1 MHQRRKRICLIGP
14 SKQFFSGPAIRTI
27 YLSNALSHN
36 NDVSALLFKDIMPKF
51 LYPGSQH
58 VGKDIFDI
66 DLNPEIV
73 AYDGLRYCSPI
84 SWYRGYRFLQK
95 LNPDVVI
102 MLWWTATVAHMEL
115 LMKAIVRYKLK
126 CRLIMEMHEV
136 TDPFEGSILPIRI
149 YSRLAS
155 RRLLKGIDAYVT
167 LSDYDRDTFSQAFH
181 IDKNNVTVIPL
192 SLYDHYGKPLDNSEA
207 KNRLGIE
214 EQFVIGYFGLIREY
228 KGVKVL
234 IEAFDLMPYDVVK
247 ECRLL
252 IAGEI
257 WEDEAAL
264 RNQIKGSR
272 YEGQIT
278 LVPRY
283 IADSEIPAYISS
295 MDVIVL
301 PYLRPVSSGIVQIAM
316 AYGKPVIISD
326 FESFTETMA
335 GYEGARFVPPG
346 DAKKIA
352 DKLIE
357 SYNNFKAHGEV
368 RHTPPSYGWDNIAK
382 QYGELF
388 ERITDTGDAE

>member
-1 MHQRRKRICLIGP
+1 MPERRTRVCLIGP

-66 DLNPEIV
+66 NFNPGI
-73 AYDGLRYCSPI
+73 AIYDGLRYCSPI
-84 SWYRGYRFLQK
+84 SWYRGYKFLK
-95 LNPDVVI
+95 KINPDVII

-115 LMKAIVRYKLK
+115 LIKILVRYRLRCK
-126 CRLIMEMHEV
+126 LIMEMHEV

-149 YSRLAS
+149 YSKIAS

-167 LSDYDRDTFSQAFH
+167 LSQYDRDSFSRAFC
-181 IDKNNVTVIPL
+181 IDKNSVNVIPL
-192 SLYDHYGKPLDNSEA
+192 SLYDHYGEPLGSSEA
-207 KNRLGIE
+207 KNMLGIE

-228 KGVKVL
+228 KGVRVL
-234 IEAFDLMPYDVVK
+234 IDAFDLIPYDVAK
-247 ECRLL
+247 KCRLL
-252 IAGEI
+252 IVGEI
-257 WEDEAAL
+257 WEGEAEL
-264 RNQIKGSR
+264 RNRVKNST

-283 IADSEIPAYISS
+283 VADSEIPLYISS
-295 MDVIVL
+295 MDVIAL

-316 AYGKPVIISD
+316 AYGKAIIISN
-326 FESFTETMA
+326 FKSFTEAMS
-335 GYEGARFVPPG
+335 GYNGAQFIPPG
-346 DAKKIA
+346 NAETIS
-352 DKLIE
+352 DKLME
-357 SYNNFKAHGEV
+357 SYNNFKAYGEI
-368 RHTPPSYGWDNIAK
+368 RHTSPSYGWDDIAR

-388 ERITDTGDAE
+388 KRITPTGADG